1 MADALS
7 RRGDAMADALSSE
20 SRGSEAH
27 DGAPAGS
34 SEMRS
39 EVHNGARQLA
49 QVGDE
54 RSGTHE
60 GVLHLSQAERWSSQA
75 SHMSPASRRTS
86 PHYVAHNREE
96 RLGRARQA
104 CRSLELDLG
113 LGPDPDLVS
122 HCEEHQHTGEGGAHA
137 RRTSTGTDG
146 DGKVRA
152 GGGHNVAYAADVL
165 MARED
170 GDAVAREDV
179 TI

>member
-1 MADALS
+1 
-7 RRGDAMADALSSE
+7 
-20 SRGSEAH
+20 
-27 DGAPAGS
+27 
-34 SEMRS
+34 
-39 EVHNGARQLA
+39 
-49 QVGDE
+49 
-54 RSGTHE
+54 
-60 GVLHLSQAERWSSQA
+60 
-75 SHMSPASRRTS
+75 MSPASRRTS

-146 DGKVRA
+146 DGEVRA
-152 GGGHNVAYAADVL
+152 GAGGSGNVAYAADIL
-165 MARED
+165 MAREE
-170 GDAVAREDV
+170 GDAMAREDV